1 MILTDDNGDWELF
14 VPYNSTWQI
23 GTSYDGFEDINEAVS
38 VSDSSNSVD
47 LELIAGLVD
56 VYGNITYDLGIS
68 SIPVEEIIL
77 EIIPTQGLVRDTL
90 NVEIED
96 NDGAGWSGSWSA
108 ELEPGL
114 WIVSAS
120 VPSQIW

>member
-23 GTSYDGFEDINEAVS
+23 EPPMMDLKILMKQFRFLDL
-38 VSDSSNSVD
+38 SSSVD

-77 EIIPTQGLVRDTL
+77 EIFLHKVWLDTL

-108 ELEPGL
+108 ELEPDSG
-114 WIVSAS
+114 
-120 VPSQIW
+120 